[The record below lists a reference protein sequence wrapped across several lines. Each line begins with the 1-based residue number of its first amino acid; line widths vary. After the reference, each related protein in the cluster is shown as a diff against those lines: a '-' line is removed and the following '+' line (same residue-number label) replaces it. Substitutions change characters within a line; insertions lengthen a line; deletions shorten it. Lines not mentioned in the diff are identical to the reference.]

1 MRKAR
6 VSLNRQRLTPTL
18 THILSFAGCIAA
30 LGGLAGCPVG
40 ADLEDPDRFPDL
52 NTGGS
57 GGSTGGGAGTSS
69 AGTSAAGSP
78 PLVVEGV
85 NCDYTTGLTKSCA
98 LSVCHGTRLP
108 YAGLVLTPNADLIAR
123 VKDVPATNRDLDC
136 DPTEG
141 YLACETPP
149 TECSQFVTAKLVDSA
164 NPDASYLIT
173 KMTAS
178 GCGNQMPIE
187 PGNSPTNGWSD
198 ERKACLEELFRA
210 IAAMPP

>member
-52 NTGGS
+52 NTGGT
-57 GGSTGGGAGTSS
+57 GGSGTAGS
-69 AGTSAAGSP
+69 AGTTTAGTTGASGAGS
-78 PLVVEGV
+78 LVVDGV
-85 NCDYTTGLTKSCA
+85 TCDYTTGLKKSCA
-98 LSVCHGTRLP
+98 LSVCHGTRVP
-108 YAGLVLTPNADLIAR
+108 YAGLNLTPDAGFIAR
-123 VKDVPATNRDLDC
+123 VKDIDATNRDLDC

-149 TECSQFVTAKLVDSA
+149 MECGQFLTVKLIDSA
-164 NPDASYLIT
+164 NPDASYLLT
-173 KMTAS
+173 KMSAS

-187 PGNSPTNGWSD
+187 PGNSPSNGWSD
-198 ERKACLEELFRA
+198 DRKACLEQTFRA
-210 IAAMPP
+210 IAGM